1 MPIKLNLRAG
11 FATLMGALQ
20 RKEGTSQA
28 EIEPLSIVLLLQKSE
43 FPNLKQ
49 LGAFAE
55 RAFNV
60 PFAIENTTN
69 YCVFQKVL
77 FTLMQIGPHVLSL
90 MFYTKPYFENQPD
103 FVRDLPLPA
112 QRTACAKHTAWLGVN
127 YAKGPGSKDTQYAL
141 LSRLSIEMLDS
152 NCTGAYIPGEGLLI
166 PNDGSLLRGLQ
177 TNVANVALKLP
188 PLALS

>member
-1 MPIKLNLRAG
+1 
-11 FATLMGALQ
+11 MGALQ

-49 LGAFAE
+49 LGAIAE

-90 MFYTKPYFENQPD
+90 MFYTKP
-103 FVRDLPLPA
+103 
-112 QRTACAKHTAWLGVN
+112 
-127 YAKGPGSKDTQYAL
+127 
-141 LSRLSIEMLDS
+141 
-152 NCTGAYIPGEGLLI
+152 
-166 PNDGSLLRGLQ
+166 
-177 TNVANVALKLP
+177 
-188 PLALS
+188 